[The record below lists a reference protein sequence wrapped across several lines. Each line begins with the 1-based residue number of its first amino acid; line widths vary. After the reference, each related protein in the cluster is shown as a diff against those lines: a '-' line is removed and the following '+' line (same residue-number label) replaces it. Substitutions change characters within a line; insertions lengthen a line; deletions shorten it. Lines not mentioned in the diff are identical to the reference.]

1 MKTSTFE
8 TKSFVIQNSY
18 VGHLNL
24 IHLLTHS
31 LDKILLNKTF

>member
-8 TKSFVIQNSY
+8 TKSLVIQNSH

-24 IHLLTHS
+24 IHGLTHES
-31 LDKILLNKTF
+31 Q